1 MESHYL
7 FPLPLLA
14 SEGNDNKE
22 IRLVKYEEKL
32 VMICIDRES
41 NFMEVWIIEDHNEK
55 QWSKRHS
62 INIGDLTKKK
72 PHVSFLT
79 FYNADIVLM
88 R

>member
-62 INIGDLTKKK
+62 IKIGDLRKKE
-72 PHVSFLT
+72 PHVSSLA
-79 FYNADIVLM
+79 FYNVDIILM